1 MRDASIHDILEVKNF
16 GPIVEAKIDLRPL
29 TVFIGPSNTGKSWLA
44 ILIYALHRH
53 FSSTQKNMMF
63 WRSRKPDPSTIENLA
78 DWAQKIIID
87 NENFTNE
94 KIFYP
99 DFLMTEIYNIFKNQK
114 KQLENDILR
123 CFGMNQKNALIR
135 KASRNGAFV
144 KFQRNSTNNITQFV
158 HETMIKSKLS
168 SIEISMPSEKIKINI
183 NAMKYFH
190 SMINNIIS
198 PGIISLYDQKYHLYR
213 QFMEIFLDT
222 AIHQIVGPMYSQAF
236 YLPADRTGIMHA
248 HSTVVSAIIG
258 NASMAAIEPTIGTSR
273 LSGVLSDFL
282 RALIELDKPIPRS
295 ISSIGRPRSY
305 RFGQRKSWKH
315 NLDKQIEKSILGGS
329 VRMKPSDIIGYPH
342 FTYRPQDWKNDIP
355 LIHASSMVSE
365 LAPVV
370 LYLRHLIQPNDTLII
385 EEPEAHLHPAM
396 QSEFTR
402 HIASFV
408 HAGIRVIVTTHSEWV
423 LETLANLVR
432 LADIPE
438 TQRKEITGDDL
449 ALHPEQV
456 GAWLFK
462 QKRSPKGSV
471 VEEIKFDA
479 EAGGLASDYGKVAE
493 ELYNEWATIG
503 NKITETTE

>member
-1 MRDASIHDILEVKNF
+1 MHDSSIQDILEVKNF

-53 FSSTQKNMMF
+53 FSSIQKNMMF
-63 WRSRKPDPSTIENLA
+63 WRSRKPNSSTIDNLI
-78 DWAQKIIID
+78 DWATKNIY
-87 NENFTNE
+87 NENFVKE

-99 DFLMTEIYNIFKNQK
+99 YFLMDEINNIFKNQK

-123 CFGMNQKNALIR
+123 CFGMDQKSALIR
-135 KASRNGAFV
+135 KASRNGISIIY
-144 KFQRNSTNNITQFV
+144 QRNSANDIVRFI
-158 HETMIKSKLS
+158 HETMIKSRLS
-168 SIEISMPSEKIKINI
+168 SMNILMSSEKIEIDTDE
-183 NAMKYFH
+183 MKHFY
-190 SMINNIIS
+190 SIINNTMPS
-198 PGIISLYDQKYHLYR
+198 SMLSLDNRKYHFYR
-213 QFMEIFLDT
+213 QFMDIFIDS
-222 AIHQIVGPMYSQAF
+222 AMRQILGPMYSQAF

-282 RALIELDKPIPRS
+282 RALIELDKPIPRN
-295 ISSIGRPRSY
+295 ISSIGRYRSY
-305 RFGQRKSWKH
+305 KFGKKKSWKH
-315 NLDKQIEKSILGGS
+315 NLDEQIEKSILGGS
-329 VRMKPSDIIGYPH
+329 VRVQSSNIIGYPQ

-370 LYLRHLIQPNDTLII
+370 LYLRHLVQPNDTLII

-402 HIASFV
+402 QIASCV

-432 LADIPE
+432 LSDISK
-438 TQRKEITGDDL
+438 TQRKAITGDDL
-449 ALHPEQV
+449 ALHPDQV

-462 QKRSPKGSV
+462 QKRSPKGSI
-471 VEEIKFDA
+471 VEKIKFDA
-479 EAGGLASDYGKVAE
+479 EAGGLESDYGKVAE

-503 NKITETTE
+503 NKITETTQ